1 MASLIRQKI
10 REEGEDVGRR
20 WEVNLF
26 KEQALA
32 LPSAVSVT
40 ARVQCWQ
47 DAFLLGGKWEREASL
62 GRCRGSQRGWG
73 GKQAD
78 IRGVCER

>member
-1 MASLIRQKI
+1 MA
-10 REEGEDVGRR
+10 EDKRGGRR
-20 WEVNLF
+20 CGQEMGSELF

-62 GRCRGSQRGWG
+62 GRCRGSQRDCGR
-73 GKQAD
+73 KQAD